1 MIEILCATYNGMRHL
16 REQIASIE
24 AQTLTDWHITFFDD
38 GSTDG
43 TVEMLEALAVNNA
56 RFSLIRNPVNLGF
69 CGNFLNN
76 LSKLKNADAYA
87 FSDQDD
93 IWYQDKLERAF
104 DWLSRIDPGTPA
116 VYFAR
121 TEIVDEQLN
130 HAGMSPEFKLEPSFR
145 NALVQSIGGGNTMM
159 FNQAARDLVVDTL
172 PKTRLISH
180 DWWFYIVVA
189 GCGGVVRY
197 DSEPV
202 LKYRQHATNLVGA
215 NNGIS
220 MQVARLWMAFRGQ
233 WRAWNTAHEEAI
245 KTFEDRL
252 TPENRA
258 AFHAF
263 QRARHGGWPFERL
276 SVLKRTG
283 IKRQSALQTKF
294 LPILALLNRL

>member
-43 TVEMLEALAVNNA
+43 TVEMLAALAVNDT
-56 RFSLIRNPVNLGF
+56 RLSWIRNPVNLGF
-69 CGNFLNN
+69 AVTSSTTF
-76 LSKLKNADAYA
+76 KAQNADAYA

-93 IWYQDKLERAF
+93 IWYQDKLKRAF
-104 DWLSRIDPGTPA
+104 DWLSRVDPGTPA

-197 DSEPV
+197 DLEPV

-220 MQVARLWMAFRGQ
+220 MQVERLWMAFRGQ

-252 TPENRA
+252 TPENRT

-263 QRARHGGWPFERL
+263 QRARNGGWPFERL